1 MCDLCQGCTARQAH
15 CFLLLQLRVFT
26 MMRVLPTPPPRLSF
40 DAATLIEGST
50 TLKLRLMLGQE
61 RVVEIPF
68 YLLMQK

>member
-1 MCDLCQGCTARQAH
+1 
-15 CFLLLQLRVFT
+15 